1 MEFSNIFP
9 FSEDIL
15 KLPHSI
21 YSGMTIYIYIY
32 DMYYNTH
39 LPWQIHRYNLQFQW
53 QSLGFLLFASLSFRQ
68 HSLDAPLRARRQELE
83 AAAAPEVVT

>member
-21 YSGMTIYIYIY
+21 YSGMTIYIH
-32 DMYYNTH
+32 TH
-39 LPWQIHRYNLQFQW
+39 TYTHTLKQIDKN
-53 QSLGFLLFASLSFRQ
+53 
-68 HSLDAPLRARRQELE
+68 DK
-83 AAAAPEVVT
+83 